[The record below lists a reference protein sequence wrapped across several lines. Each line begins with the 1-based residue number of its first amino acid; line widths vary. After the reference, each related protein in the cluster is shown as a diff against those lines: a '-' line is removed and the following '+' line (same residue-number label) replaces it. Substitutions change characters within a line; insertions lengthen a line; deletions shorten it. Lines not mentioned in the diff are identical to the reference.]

1 MYAEVLVL
9 RATPDVDATK
19 ERLVDTWETTRDAL
33 SPHLI
38 AAREAMTPYVDEART
53 RLTPAVERIAPAV
66 DAART
71 KLRTDVVPA
80 VVAAAE
86 TARKDS
92 APARAEAKQRAADA
106 LLVLRGTK
114 PTKRRRWPLA
124 LACLVGGAAMGAYA
138 GMRKAANQPTGYTP
152 APFPA
157 AQPPTTETPAAG
169 GSTAETPATK
179 SATGV
184 SKPAKPTR

>member
-1 MYAEVLVL
+1 MFSEVVLL

-19 ERLVDTWETTRDAL
+19 DRLVDTWETTRDAL
-33 SPHLI
+33 SPRLT

-53 RLTPAVERIAPAV
+53 RLTPAIDRVAPAV

-71 KLRTDVVPA
+71 RIRTDVVPT
-80 VVAAAE
+80 VMAAAE

-92 APARAEAKQRAADA
+92 APARAEAKQRATDA

-114 PTKRRRWPLA
+114 PAKRRRWPLA
-124 LACLVGGAAMGAYA
+124 LACLVGGGALGAYA
-138 GMRKAANQPTGYTP
+138 GLRKAAAQPTGYTP

-157 AQPPTTETPAAG
+157 AQPPTTEAP
-169 GSTAETPATK
+169 TAETPATP

-184 SKPAKPTR
+184 SKPAKPSR

>member
-1 MYAEVLVL
+1 MCSEVLVL

-33 SPHLI
+33 SPRLV

-53 RLTPAVERIAPAV
+53 RLAPTVERLAPTV

-71 KLRTDVVPA
+71 KLRSDVVPA
-80 VVAAAE
+80 VVSAAE
-86 TARKDS
+86 TARTNS

-106 LLVLRGTK
+106 LLVLRGAK
-114 PTKRRRWPLA
+114 PAKRRRWPLA
-124 LACLVGGAAMGAYA
+124 LACLVGGAALGAYA
-138 GMRKAANQPTGYTP
+138 GMRKTAQPTGYTP

-157 AQPPTTETPAAG
+157 AQPPAAESPTTGAP
-169 GSTAETPATK
+169 TAETPATR

-184 SKPAKPTR
+184 SKPAKPSR

>member
-1 MYAEVLVL
+1 MYPEVLVL

-53 RLTPAVERIAPAV
+53 RLTPAAQRIAPAV

-71 KLRTDVVPA
+71 KIRTDVVPA

-106 LLVLRGTK
+106 LSVLRGTK
-114 PTKRRRWPLA
+114 PVRRRRWPLA
-124 LACLVGGAAMGAYA
+124 LVCLVGGAAVGVYA
-138 GMRKAANQPTGYTP
+138 GMRKAADQPAGYAP

-157 AQPPTTETPAAG
+157 AQPAATEATSPGAA
-169 GSTAETPATK
+169 TVETPATK

-184 SKPAKPTR
+184 SKPAKPSR

>member
-1 MYAEVLVL
+1 ML

-19 ERLVDTWETTRDAL
+19 DRLVDTWETTRDAL
-33 SPHLI
+33 APHLT
-38 AAREAMTPYVDEART
+38 AAREAMTPYVGEART
-53 RLTPAVERIAPAV
+53 RLTPAVERITPAV

-71 KLRTDVVPA
+71 KIRSDVVPA
-80 VVAAAE
+80 VKAAAE

-114 PTKRRRWPLA
+114 PAKRRRWPLA
-124 LACLVGGAAMGAYA
+124 LACLVGGAAVGAYA
-138 GMRKAANQPTGYTP
+138 GMRKAATQPTGYTP

-157 AQPPTTETPAAG
+157 AQPPADPAPPV
-169 GSTAETPATK
+169 EATK
-179 SATGV
+179 A
-184 SKPAKPTR
+184 KPRSSAKPTTP

>member
-1 MYAEVLVL
+1 ML

-33 SPHLI
+33 SPRLV

-53 RLTPAVERIAPAV
+53 RLAPTVERIAPTV

-71 KLRTDVVPA
+71 KIKSDVVPA
-80 VVAAAE
+80 VVSATE
-86 TARKDS
+86 TARKNS
-92 APARAEAKQRAADA
+92 APARAEAKQRATDA

-114 PTKRRRWPLA
+114 PAKRRRWPLA
-124 LACLVGGAAMGAYA
+124 LACLVGGAALGAAA
-138 GMRKAANQPTGYTP
+138 GMRKAAQQTGYTP

-157 AQPPTTETPAAG
+157 AQPPASESPAA
-169 GSTAETPATK
+169 TAETPATT

-184 SKPAKPTR
+184 SKPAKPSR